1 MSVINPKTNRS
12 VKTDSKTYKKLL
24 KEFDYDETKR
34 ILIPKDKNKY
44 QYSKNKNQY
53 VLKSKLSNK
62 FDKTSDNVKLKDDYI
77 KAPTGRIIKKNGTA
91 YKKFI
96 KNGYTVLNDIF
107 IKPTNIKT
115 FKAEFQNLNK
125 DNFKNTKII
134 TLTIPQ
140 INEEYIYYYKNYK
153 DFQQW
158 FRVIFYPYEDTDYDV
173 NLNLYETNDK
183 IKFGVAYDGTQNCV
197 IESVKTHMN
206 NIKTNHPMTKKEEQY
221 ILDCF
226 SEYEEGVFD
235 DDYNNIANKFR
246 LYIKLHVYGKIYE
259 YGKQEY
265 KKNRPILNLIYH
277 NNHVEIL
284 NKTIEPEKEIIKFEN
299 KECNCLDNLSFDTD
313 FKHTCHLEYQLE
325 QIDLSTIINLKFNCY
340 KKLIGIFTTDKIYKY
355 SHDRGINS
363 NELIELKD
371 KEYSLSDKVSN
382 EIMDYFTEK
391 PQCINSD
398 LEITKQLCYNQ
409 IFYNN
414 QILKANE
421 KYKLLDIKNAYD
433 NFGELPTDLLIRID
447 TNKLH
452 KELGF
457 YYITYNCPIRN
468 VNISEWR
475 FTEYL
480 KTLQKHNIKF
490 TIQQAMLSSGKT
502 ILDIN
507 KLNSIYKHHDK
518 RFFHILL
525 GKWQVYEFNKN
536 IITTDY
542 EICRKLGGITI
553 NVCNQELYICPNEK
567 FQSTKNYYP
576 HIVGAIHEYTNS
588 KILDTILTYKLQPL
602 RIWVDGIILNE
613 YSKHECSSRV
623 GYPKKYPDYFREET
637 KIYKTDQN
645 PELIYDNHD
654 KLCPDNTYN
663 YVHLLPNKLS
673 AVLGKA
679 GTGKSTYIREI
690 ANNIPNTQILVPSK
704 SLLKDYQD
712 CKYVM
717 TYQRFI
723 SPNTQLSQH
732 DIILVDEMSMV
743 NNFDLNTII
752 KKANCKVII
761 FGDTRQLPCINGQP
775 IDVNKIQ
782 TMYFLEVHR
791 QKDEEFINLLDYT
804 YNNTSVDYINQKF
817 SVEYCINNNIL
828 ILSPIKSEIKRINKI
843 GYQNNKSKKID
854 DNFKVNMPII
864 CKKEIKTKE
873 IYNGEIG
880 RIVNFDGKIVSINLY
895 DTIYE
900 ITVKQLNNHFDL
912 CYSTTYHKIQGK
924 TIEKG
929 SNICLNLKGL
939 QYFDCQKE
947 MLYVGVSRVRKI
959 EQLSILD

>member
-12 VKTDSKTYKKLL
+12 VKTNTKTYQKLL

-44 QYSKNKNQY
+44 QYSRNKNQY
-53 VLKSKLSNK
+53 VLKTKLSDK
-62 FDKTSDNVKLKDDYI
+62 FDKTSNNVQLKDDYI
-77 KAPTGRIIKKNGTA
+77 KSPTGRIIKKNGTA
-91 YKKFI
+91 YKKFL
-96 KNGYTVLNDIF
+96 KNGYKVLNDIF
-107 IKPTNIKT
+107 IKPSNITT

-134 TLTIPQ
+134 TLTIPD
-140 INEEYIYYYKNYK
+140 IDEELIYYYKNYK

-158 FRVIFYPYEDTDYDV
+158 FKSVYYQYEDTNYDV
-173 NLNLYETNDK
+173 NLNLYKTNDNV
-183 IKFGVAYDGTQNCV
+183 KFGVAYDGTQNCV
-197 IESVKTHMN
+197 IKSVKKHMY
-206 NIKTNHPMTKKEEQY
+206 NIKNSNPITKKEEQY

-226 SEYEEGVFD
+226 SEYQEGVFE
-235 DDYNNIANKFR
+235 DDYNNIAEKFR
-246 LYIKLHVYGKIYE
+246 LYIKLYVYGKIYE

-265 KKNRPILNLIYH
+265 KKNRPILNLNYH

-284 NKTIEPEKEIIKFEN
+284 NKTIEPEKEIIKFKFDTPTSRN
-299 KECNCLDNLSFDTD
+299 GKECNCLDNLSFSTD
-313 FKHTCHLEYQLE
+313 FKHTCNLQYQLE
-325 QIDLSTIINLKFNCY
+325 QIDLSTIINIKFNCN
-340 KKLIGIFTTDKIYKY
+340 KELMGIITHDKIYKY
-355 SHDRGINS
+355 SHDEIF
-363 NELIELKD
+363 ELKNN
-371 KEYSLSDKVSN
+371 EYSLYDKVSN
-382 EIMDYFTEK
+382 EIMDYFSEK
-391 PQCINSD
+391 PQSINTD

-414 QILKANE
+414 QILKVNE

-457 YYITYNCPIRN
+457 YYITYYCPIRN
-468 VNISEWR
+468 INISEWR
-475 FTEYL
+475 FTEYIL
-480 KTLQKHNIKF
+480 TLQKHNIKF
-490 TIQQAMLSSGKT
+490 TIEQAMLSTGKT
-502 ILDIN
+502 TLNIN
-507 KLNSIYKHHDK
+507 KLNSIYKQYDK

-525 GKWQVYEFNKN
+525 GKYQVYEFYKN

-542 EICRKLGGITI
+542 EICRKLGGMTI
-553 NVCNQELYICPNEK
+553 NIGNEELYICPDEK
-567 FQSTKNYYP
+567 FQSTNNYYP
-576 HIVGAIHEYTNS
+576 HIVGAIHEYTNA
-588 KILDTILTYKLQPL
+588 KIADTILTLKLKPL

-613 YSKHECSSRV
+613 Y
-623 GYPKKYPDYFREET
+623 PKNYPDYFREET
-637 KIYKTDQN
+637 KIYKKDQN
-645 PELIYDNHD
+645 PELIYNNHD
-654 KLCPDNTYN
+654 KLPNTYN

-704 SLLKDYQD
+704 PLLKDYQD

-717 TYQRFI
+717 TYQKFL
-723 SPNTQLSQH
+723 SPNTKLSQH
-732 DIILVDEMSMV
+732 DIILIDEMSMV
-743 NNFDLNTII
+743 SQYDLNTII

-761 FGDTRQLPCINGQP
+761 FGDTRQLPCIEGNP
-775 IDVNKIQ
+775 IDINKIQ

-791 QKDEEFINLLDYT
+791 QEDEQFINLLDYT
-804 YNNTSVDYINQKF
+804 YDNASVDYINQKF
-817 SVEYCINNNIL
+817 SEESCINNNIL
-828 ILSPIKSEIKRINKI
+828 ILSPIKSEIRRINKI

-873 IYNGEIG
+873 IYNGEMG
-880 RIVNFDGKIVSINLY
+880 RIVNYDGKIVSINLY

-929 SNICLNLKGL
+929 TNICLNLTGL
-939 QYFDCQKE
+939 KYFDCKKE
-947 MLYVGVSRVRKI
+947 MLYVGVSRVRSL
-959 EQLSILD
+959 EQLHVLSTADFLG